1 MKLFFIILYFICTT
15 IYAEPYSIQVINTTQ
30 GKILLEKNS
39 YEVRSIASVTK
50 LMTAMVYLDIGN
62 NLDYKINLINKV
74 KTHLPNQSYS
84 RRDLLNAMLVKSDN
98 AAAESLAND
107 FLFGRDAFIEAMNE
121 KAKSIGMHNTAF
133 TDASG
138 LNKNNI
144 STAND
149 IAKMLI
155 VAQTYPF
162 ILETSIKKETEIETY
177 NKNKIKNII
186 FKNTNYL
193 LLNTFDN
200 IIISKTGYT
209 TPAGFCVA
217 FIINNG
223 KDIFTVV
230 ILGSK
235 NLKERLSVAKNLITD
250 YILNE

>member
-1 MKLFFIILYFICTT
+1 MKLFLLLLYFICALVH
-15 IYAEPYSIQVINTTQ
+15 AEPYSIQVTNTTQ
-30 GKILLEKNS
+30 DKILLEKNS
-39 YEVRSIASVTK
+39 HEIRSIASVTK

-74 KTHLPNQSYS
+74 KTYLPKQAYS

-98 AAAESLAND
+98 AAAETLAND

-121 KAKSIGMHNTAF
+121 KAKSIGMHNTSF

-138 LNKNNI
+138 LNKTNI

-149 IAKMLI
+149 IAKMLT

-177 NKNKIKNII
+177 NKKKVKNII
-186 FKNTNYL
+186 FKNTNYP
-193 LLNTFDN
+193 LLNTFNN

-217 FIINNG
+217 FIVNNG

-235 NLKERLSVAKNLITD
+235 NLKERLNVAKNLITD
-250 YILNE
+250 YILKE